1 MVYYRTLV
9 NLRHLSLGIGA
20 LIMVVF
26 VVESHVRD
34 LTVGRLVA
42 HHVLL
47 DFVP

>member
-1 MVYYRTLV
+1 MVHCGTLV
-9 NLRHLSLGIGA
+9 YLRHLSLGIGA

-34 LTVGRLVA
+34 LTVGRLVT
-42 HHVLL
+42 HDVLL